1 MRGEGGRKGRCCRCL
16 VKTLYLLV
24 DLTSV
29 DTRSKE
35 RELATYSRV
44 QVIVSAYKNS
54 EIFSKVLAAIEQTKG
69 MKELPPI
76 PFKNKDS
83 PSGFYKLWILL
94 R

>member
-1 MRGEGGRKGRCCRCL
+1 M
-16 VKTLYLLV
+16 

-35 RELATYSRV
+35 HELETYSRV
-44 QVIVSAYKNS
+44 QEFVSAYRNS
-54 EIFSKVLAAIEQTKG
+54 EIFSKVLAAIEKTKC

-76 PFKNKDS
+76 PLKNRDS
-83 PSGFYKLWILL
+83 PNGFYQMLILL

>member
-1 MRGEGGRKGRCCRCL
+1 M
-16 VKTLYLLV
+16 

-29 DTRSKE
+29 DTQSKQ
-35 RELATYSRV
+35 RELETYSRV

-54 EIFSKVLAAIEQTKG
+54 EIFDKVLAAIERTKG

-83 PSGFYKLWILL
+83 PSAFYKLWILL

>member
-1 MRGEGGRKGRCCRCL
+1 MYSKKLCHF
-16 VKTLYLLV
+16 TV

-35 RELATYSRV
+35 HELKTYSRV
-44 QVIVSAYKNS
+44 QEFVSAYRNS
-54 EIFSKVLAAIEQTKG
+54 EIFSKVLAAIEKTKR

-76 PFKNKDS
+76 PLKNKDS
-83 PSGFYKLWILL
+83 PNGFYQMLILL